1 MRRSGA
7 RVFVGAATLVCCA
20 ALDNGL
26 ARTPPMGWNSWN
38 AFGCAVNESLI
49 RETADAVVR
58 RGLLAAGYRYLN
70 LDDCWA
76 AASRDP
82 DGRLAA
88 DPGAFPSG
96 MAALGDHIHSRGLL
110 FGIYSSAGNETCAGR
125 AASLG
130 HEVVDVQSFGSW
142 GVDLLKYDNC
152 GGQGLPPRQRFPPMS
167 AALLQSSRRTLF
179 SVCEWGVDAPENWAP
194 ALANTWRTSVDIA
207 DHWLS
212 VLLNLE
218 MTEPVW
224 ASAGPGA
231 WADAD
236 LLEVG
241 NGGLS
246 PSEQRAHFSLWVLL
260 KAPLLL
266 SCDVRGM
273 SNETLELVTNP
284 EVLAVNQD
292 ALGVPGR
299 RVWSSLGPLWAAWGP
314 FARLFSWGAGVWGSR
329 PVFYVGALT
338 LRGAAALCEAAGP
351 QCTVFSIDNTTAMA
365 TLYGPPE
372 DDDVMAPRAT
382 TGSAFVKLH
391 PERAAGSYEVW
402 AGPLAGGDV
411 AVVLLNRALKPAPI
425 TALFRDIGLPGGSIV
440 AAVRDLWARADR
452 GVYAHAF
459 TTNVPAHGVVMLRL
473 TPRPAASR
481 GEWLAAAV
489 QSACTWFASHM

>member
-1 MRRSGA
+1 MRLGSA
-7 RVFVGAATLVCCA
+7 RVFAAAAVLACCA

-38 AFGCAVNESLI
+38 AFGCAINETLI
-49 RETADAVVR
+49 RDTADIVVR

-76 AASRDP
+76 APSRDP
-82 DGRLAA
+82 DGRLLA
-88 DPGAFPSG
+88 DPVAFPAG
-96 MAALGDHIHSRGLL
+96 MAALGHHIHSRGLL

-130 HEVVDVQSFGSW
+130 YEAVDVQSFGLW

-152 GGQGLPPRQRFPPMS
+152 GGQGLPPRQRFTPMS
-167 AALLQSSRRTLF
+167 AALLQSSRPTLL
-179 SVCEWGVDAPENWAP
+179 SVCEWGVDSPELWAP
-194 ALANTWRTSVDIA
+194 ALANTWRSSVDIA

-218 MTEPVW
+218 MTESVL

-236 LLEVG
+236 LLEIG

-246 PSEQRAHFSLWVLL
+246 PSEQRAHFSLWALL

-266 SCDVRGM
+266 SFDVRGM
-273 SNETLELVTNP
+273 SNETLELITNP
-284 EVLAVNQD
+284 EVVAVNQD
-292 ALGVPGR
+292 ALGAPGR

-329 PVFYVGALT
+329 PVFYVGTLT

-351 QCTVFSIDNTTAMA
+351 QCIAFSIDNATAKA
-365 TLYGPPE
+365 TLYGPAE
-372 DDDVMAPRAT
+372 DDVAAPRAV
-382 TGSAFVKLH
+382 TGSAFVKLQ
-391 PERAAGSYEVW
+391 PDRAAGSREVW
-402 AGPLAGGDV
+402 AGPLSGDDV
-411 AVVLLNRALKPAPI
+411 VVVLLNRALKPAPI
-425 TALFRDIGLPGGSIV
+425 TARFSDVGLGGSTV

-459 TTNVPAHGVVMLRL
+459 AAKVPAHGVVMVRL
-473 TPRPAASR
+473 TPRPAASA

-489 QSACTWFASHM
+489 QSACTWIASHL